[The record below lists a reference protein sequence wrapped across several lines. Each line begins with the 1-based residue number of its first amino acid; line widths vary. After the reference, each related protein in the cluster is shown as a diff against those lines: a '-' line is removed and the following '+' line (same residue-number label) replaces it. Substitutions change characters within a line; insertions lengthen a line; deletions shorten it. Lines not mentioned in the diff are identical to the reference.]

1 MKNIL
6 LVLMLVNV
14 LIFMMYAFIGGVD
27 TGNANVVTWWGIS
40 AIISLIL
47 LLIIGSQPDE
57 SDEWT
62 IE

>member
-1 MKNIL
+1 
-6 LVLMLVNV
+6 MLVNV